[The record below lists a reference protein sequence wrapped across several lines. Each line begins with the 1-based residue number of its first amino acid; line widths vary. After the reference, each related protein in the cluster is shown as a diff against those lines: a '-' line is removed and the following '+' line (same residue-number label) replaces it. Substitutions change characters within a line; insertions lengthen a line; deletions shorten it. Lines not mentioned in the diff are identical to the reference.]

1 MLSCYRPGSLRA
13 RRGRG
18 ASRPQDPWRAH
29 PMQAQRFWV
38 LRRWHWMA
46 LWVCA
51 ALGGACTSVPE
62 TRLGL
67 GAAEP
72 AQVEIR
78 DHWVVKR
85 IPFPTAPRCAG
96 AFVRHSLD
104 NVSLRASD
112 QGVRMF
118 DSNGSGVALGDLNGD
133 RLLDIAFANLSEPN
147 AILWNRGGLRFERM
161 NLAPGASRA
170 AAIVDVDGDEAL
182 DVVFTQRLD
191 PPVVY
196 LNQANAA
203 QRGVRAFS
211 QAAIPGLAKTAY
223 SMAWSDLDRDGDLDA
238 VTGSY
243 DLELQM
249 LLGEAFEGQ
258 TASGLY
264 WHENRGFW
272 FRSQLLARR
281 SQALAL
287 TVLDDPRAARSW
299 LAAGNDFLL
308 PDNHWARGDDGL
320 WTAHA
325 PFAVTTQNTMGFS
338 WGDVNNDGRLDLYA
352 ADMKPRVQDAA
363 TLRAWQPVMNKV
375 LEDPADRQIT
385 ENVLQV
391 QDAGQRFANRAQA
404 YGVEATGWTWSAQL
418 ADFDQDGFLDLYVV
432 NGMKAVDLFSHLPD
446 HELVETNWAFR
457 NRRGEFFEPAPEWNL
472 GLRQGG
478 RGMSVGDLDLDGD
491 LDIVINHL
499 QASAV
504 LLENQLCQGASI
516 QVRLRDRQTPN
527 THGIGARIRLLHAGG
542 TQVRVMEATSGY
554 LSGLPAVAHFG
565 FPDGSGLRQLEI
577 TWPDGESVVIRDV
590 QPGHLHEVMRLRPAL

>member
-1 MLSCYRPGSLRA
+1 M
-13 RRGRG
+13 G
-18 ASRPQDPWRAH
+18 APPIR
-29 PMQAQRFWV
+29 AQRFWD

-46 LWVCA
+46 LGVCA
-51 ALGGACTSVPE
+51 ALGGACTSAAD

-67 GAAEP
+67 ASAEP
-72 AQVEIR
+72 ARVEIR
-78 DHWVVKR
+78 DPWVVKR

-96 AFVRHSLD
+96 SFVQHSLD

-112 QGVRMF
+112 RVRMF

-170 AAIVDVDGDEAL
+170 AAIVDVDGDAAL

-196 LNQANAA
+196 LNQANGA
-203 QRGVRAFS
+203 QSGFRAFS
-211 QAAIPGLAKTAY
+211 QAAIPGIAKTAY
-223 SMAWSDLDRDGDLDA
+223 SMVWSDMDRDGDLDVA
-238 VTGSY
+238 TGSY

-287 TVLDDPRAARSW
+287 TVLDDPRADRSW

-308 PDNHWARGDDGL
+308 PDTL
-320 WTAHA
+320 WTRADSRWAAHA
-325 PFAVTTQNTMGFS
+325 PFAVTTQNTMSFS
-338 WGDVNNDGRLDLYA
+338 WGDINNDGRLDLYA

-363 TLRAWQPVMNKV
+363 ALRAWQPVMNKV
-375 LEDPADRQIT
+375 LADPTDRQIT

-391 QDAGQRFANRAQA
+391 QDAGRAFANRARA

-432 NGMKAVDLFSHLPD
+432 NGMKAADLFSHLPD
-446 HELVETNWAFR
+446 DELVETNWAFR

-491 LDIVINHL
+491 LDIIINHL
-499 QASAV
+499 QAAAV

-527 THGIGARIRLLHAGG
+527 THGIGARVRLRHAGG
-542 TQVRVMEATSGY
+542 AQVRVLEATSGY

-565 FPDGSGLRQLEI
+565 FPVGSGLRQLEI
-577 TWPDGESVVIRDV
+577 IWPDNESVVIRDV
-590 QPGHLHEVMRLRPAL
+590 QPGHLYEVIRLRPAL